1 MKENAWTLVVAGG
14 DGTEERVAEL
24 FIRDVV
30 TASEYNPGVVF
41 HVPELFL
48 EGVIEKV
55 RERAAKGDSLA
66 QRFFEALEKV
76 TLRPRNEGKLG
87 EKYQV
92 GLGTGVEVSQIMED
106 MLRLAKEL
114 SPEPALYLPEEIL
127 EEVKR
132 EALAGARKGDPLAL
146 EFLERI
152 GDIAFRVL
160 R

>member
-1 MKENAWTLVVAGG
+1 MEKAWTMTVAGG
-14 DGTEERVAEL
+14 DGTEERAAEL

-48 EGVIEKV
+48 KGVLEKV
-55 RERAAKGDSLA
+55 RERAENGDSLA

-92 GLGTGVEVSQIMED
+92 RLGAEATMARIMED
-106 MLRLAKEL
+106 MIILAKEV